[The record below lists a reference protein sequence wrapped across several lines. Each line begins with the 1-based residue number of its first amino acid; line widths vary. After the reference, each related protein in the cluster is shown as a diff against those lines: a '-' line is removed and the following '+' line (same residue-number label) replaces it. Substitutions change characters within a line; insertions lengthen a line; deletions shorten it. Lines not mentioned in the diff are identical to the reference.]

1 MLSFGWYFN
10 GLAYRLAVD
19 IRQVVVDELYE
30 DILSDQADLVN
41 KSLDVLHLLS

>member
-19 IRQVVVDELYE
+19 TRQVVVDELYE